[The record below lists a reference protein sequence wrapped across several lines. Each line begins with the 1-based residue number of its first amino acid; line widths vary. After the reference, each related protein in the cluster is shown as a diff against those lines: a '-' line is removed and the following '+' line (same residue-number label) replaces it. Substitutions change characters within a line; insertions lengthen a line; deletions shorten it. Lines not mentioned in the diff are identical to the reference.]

1 VERFKTWLRGEYIAT
16 KKDFWAGIV
25 SVLAVGIILI
35 LIQVIEKVIV
45 PIVELLTS
53 DWILQII
60 FSLTLITV
68 FGLVA
73 RKLNENKK
81 TSWLVGFMPSKS
93 IRQKEVFYKNGDIYS
108 SGILIGYKDIE
119 GLDGTTI
126 RCGIVS
132 KATGGPTSAG
142 AISPDYVPIE
152 KLRFTHDDMGGV
164 LKTLM
169 TLGVISPQT
178 NEADRKNDL

>member
-1 VERFKTWLRGEYIAT
+1 LRSEYIAT

-25 SVLAVGIILI
+25 FILTVGIILFA
-35 LIQVIEKVIV
+35 IQIITKVIT
-45 PIVELLTS
+45 PIIALLTNN
-53 DWILQII
+53 WILHII
-60 FSLTLITV
+60 FSLILITIL
-68 FGLVA
+68 GLVA

-93 IRQKEVFYKNGDIYS
+93 MGQKEVFYENGDIYS

-119 GLDGTTI
+119 SLNGTI
-126 RCGIVS
+126 KKCGIVI

-142 AISPDYVPIE
+142 SISPDYIPIE
-152 KLRFTHDDMGGV
+152 KLNFTHDDMSGV

-169 TLGVISPQT
+169 TLGVISPQKNET
-178 NEADRKNDL
+178 NQKR